1 MMPRSTTSAATPS
14 RRLARARAGARRRSG
29 ERGLTL
35 LEVLVSIAIIALVGM
50 LIYGAFQGMT
60 RSRDSMAQVND
71 RHHQGRTA
79 LARMARELGSAF
91 LGQQLSLV
99 NPLTPAHQTAF
110 IGSDSRPTDR
120 IDFDS
125 FSHLRLRANAHESDQ
140 NEVSYFGS
148 NDPDTGKLD
157 LVRRESKYIDADST
171 RGGIVQV
178 VAQDIDSFDV
188 RYLDPLTGEWLE
200 SWDSTQPAAQ
210 IGRLPSQVWITL
222 VLRDSAGGGN
232 AKFETK
238 IPLAMQLPLDFATK
252 P

>member
-1 MMPRSTTSAATPS
+1 MTRTARSAAPSTRPS
-14 RRLARARAGARRRSG
+14 RSLRTRPGARRHVG

-35 LEVLVSIAIIALVGM
+35 LEVLVSIGIVAMIGM
-50 LIYGAFQGMT
+50 LIYGAFNGMT
-60 RSRDSMAQVND
+60 RSRDSVEQVND

-79 LARMARELGSAF
+79 LARMAREIGAAF
-91 LGQQLSLV
+91 IGQQISLV
-99 NPLTPAHQTAF
+99 NPSTPPHQTAF

-120 IDFDS
+120 IDFTS
-125 FSHLRLRANAHESDQ
+125 FSHQRLRADAHESDQ

-148 NDPDTGKLD
+148 NDPESGKLD
-157 LVRRESKYIDADST
+157 LARRESKIIDADAT

-178 VAQDIDSFDV
+178 LAQDIESLDL

-210 IGRLPSQVWITL
+210 LGRLPSQVWIAL
-222 VLRDSAGGGN
+222 VLRGSAGDTR

-238 IPLAMQLPLDFATK
+238 VPIAMQLPLDFATK
-252 P
+252 